1 MKKLFGIGAAALL
14 ILAAATG
21 CAEPPAGTSSS
32 KADSSSTT
40 AATTTAPTTAATTT
54 APEAQAGKIVGGVYT
69 SEDSSYQITV
79 PDGWKTTSVIG
90 GVVEF
95 VAADYPAT
103 ADTINIVTTPG
114 SIPDGSAEAM
124 KDVYAEAF
132 KEMGEGFE
140 WMDFDEVEVNGLK
153 GLKMNYKMTVAGI
166 PMEYYQTMLSKDN
179 TMYTITAVTVSKD
192 AAAKQALLDSL
203 GSFKLI

>member
-40 AATTTAPTTAATTT
+40 AATTTAPTTA
-54 APEAQAGKIVGGVYT
+54 PEAQAGKIVGGVYT
-69 SEDSSYQITV
+69 SEDSSYQITL
-79 PDGWKTTSVIG
+79 PDGWKNSSVIG

-95 VAADYPAT
+95 VAADHLAT
-103 ADTINIVTTPG
+103 VSSINIVTTPG

-153 GLKMNYKMTVAGI
+153 GLKMSYKMTIGDI

-179 TMYTITAVTVSKD
+179 TIYTITAVTVSKD

-203 GSFKLI
+203 ASFKLI

>member
-69 SEDSSYQITV
+69 SEDSSYQITL
-79 PDGWKTTSVIG
+79 PDGWKNSSVIG

-95 VAADYPAT
+95 VAADHLAT
-103 ADTINIVTTPG
+103 VSSINIVTTPG

-124 KDVYAEAF
+124 KDTYTEAF

-153 GLKMNYKMTVAGI
+153 GLKMSYKMTIGDI

-179 TMYTITAVTVSKD
+179 TIYTITAVTVSKD

-203 GSFKLI
+203 ASFKLI